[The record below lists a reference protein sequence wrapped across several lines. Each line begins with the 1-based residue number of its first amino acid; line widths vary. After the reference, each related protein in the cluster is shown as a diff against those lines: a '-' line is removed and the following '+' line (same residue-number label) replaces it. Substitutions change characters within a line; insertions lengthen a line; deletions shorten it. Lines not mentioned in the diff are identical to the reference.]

1 MTKFIVEAPVCARV
15 LLITGLM
22 LVTGAAVAQQG
33 IPNQPAAGQQ
43 PQGTAAAT
51 AGRSTS
57 DAGSS
62 RVTPATADNT
72 GNTNSAGLPTTATD
86 QPKST
91 PVQPRYD
98 QGGYPVAQPD
108 APKPGALPTKNVDDP
123 TDTSGLLP
131 TANLPSTEVT
141 LVGGFVDK
149 IDPVNDRMTV
159 KPFGSKEKMHVFF
172 DDRSRVVRNG
182 REVSP
187 MAIKKGDRIYLDTQ
201 VDKKHGRI
209 FARNVR
215 VQTKRLEADAHGQ
228 IVGLRNGTVQVH
240 DDLSG
245 ENVSF
250 KILQGTTVV
259 NQGRPGTLADLQP
272 GAIVSA
278 QFLPT
283 GDGNNEVNHVDIVA
297 APGTAYTFLGKLTHL
312 DLRNR
317 LIGIENQSD
326 GKIYDV
332 AFDPRQTQ
340 IADLHIGEQ
349 VNVTA
354 KFDGRTYMADAVTPA
369 TGTSIEEIEK
379 AADEQEKEDQADAA
393 GKSDAS
399 PKQGDTKTD
408 QQGGNANPK

>member
-1 MTKFIVEAPVCARV
+1 
-15 LLITGLM
+15 
-22 LVTGAAVAQQG
+22 
-33 IPNQPAAGQQ
+33 
-43 PQGTAAAT
+43 
-51 AGRSTS
+51 
-57 DAGSS
+57 
-62 RVTPATADNT
+62 
-72 GNTNSAGLPTTATD
+72 
-86 QPKST
+86 
-91 PVQPRYD
+91 
-98 QGGYPVAQPD
+98 
-108 APKPGALPTKNVDDP
+108 VDH
-123 TDTSGLLP
+123 
-131 TANLPSTEVT
+131 
-141 LVGGFVDK
+141 
-149 IDPVNDRMTV
+149 IDPVHDRMTV
-159 KPFGSKEKMHVFF
+159 KPFGSKEKMKVFF
-172 DDRSRVVRNG
+172 DDRSRIVRNG

-201 VDKKHGRI
+201 VDRKHGRI

-228 IVGLRNGTVQVH
+228 VVGIRNGTVQVH

-250 KILQGTTVV
+250 RILQGTTVV

-283 GDGNNEVNHVDIVA
+283 GDGNNEVNHVDIIA

-332 AFDPRQTQ
+332 AFDPRQMPVG
-340 IADLHIGEQ
+340 DLHVGEQ

-354 KFDGRTYMADAVTPA
+354 KFDGRTYTADAVTPA
-369 TGTSIEEIEK
+369 TGTSIEDIEK
-379 AADEQEKEDQADAA
+379 AADEQEKEDQAEAS
-393 GKSDAS
+393 GKNDDSSSKQSDKKKNDEKS
-399 PKQGDTKTD
+399 SDT
-408 QQGGNANPK
+408 NPK